1 MIGGKMEDSLLVEGT
16 WWKRIDDDAI
26 GTILEIRDDNSNNL
40 IVRWMHPSF
49 EGSRAG
55 EYDRYEFARK
65 WVPLASHPDD
75 VPVKVDSIW
84 KSNKTGDIV
93 KVLIEPS
100 GGDHLVHYINL
111 NDTTGHQ
118 MMSHVD
124 KAVFI
129 TEHTFLRD
137 NDNGALYRHNRNP
150 NAYLKVIETTE
161 KALMG
166 AWMRF
171 VKYSV
176 IKDDSVEENDGCLIV
191 TFHSCCHLLS
201 LDPEK
206 EGTVQKDGVG
216 TVKVEEKEMTKIPY
230 GSLWVDV
237 KTGKDTFKVSFITSE
252 NGRVFVHYVDIVTG
266 IERAEKLEEFVT
278 EYKRLK
284 DNDLSAIYE
293 RRDNPSEWVQ
303 IVICNPNSTCTSYH
317 HYGGEFNGRDD
328 ENDITNFHKQYKL
341 ITFYPTDADIEN
353 MKLHGIT
360 KELKGVAKEC
370 DITVGSIWK
379 EVRGCDPEDVGS
391 LIKVIAIFG
400 DIIKWTRI
408 GCGAKER
415 GTTGSTCRSSFLY
428 CFEKVQDNDD
438 GAIYRPFDRTQNSEE
453 NPGKYQMVKVV
464 GTNASPTGGDFIYG
478 KIKYV
483 VVPVS
488 ADVYSMTLEE
498 FHSEFELFSLNPTEE
513 FCVDANDP
521 NHSRTLTDPTHT
533 TKPDDLNESYKLQ
546 THVIIPGSI
555 YFNCVGGIHIAIP
568 FKEESGVVSFIM
580 SDVLNDEVYFR
591 SDVIEFIEKYTLY
604 QVFNKPHN
612 GEAFDELVNK
622 TKERYD
628 KMIRKDE
635 PIMENSKETYLK
647 TDTSKLEEFGSGAKR
662 EDKSGKGRYDL
673 IPGEMMH
680 EFELYTYKKYFA
692 KDIFTRFSK
701 YDVSLN
707 AYFDEVDNIEKFF
720 DLIASI
726 IAVKYIPEHLQI
738 GETVNEIFYTKAC
751 WASFHKGIIC
761 MRKALADHYEA
772 GAKVHGVN
780 NWKKGIPVSDSER
793 GGNFVDSMRRHTDQY
808 LDDKTDE
815 PHAIA
820 AIWNA
825 FCAAWTIK
833 NK

>member
-1 MIGGKMEDSLLVEGT
+1 MEDSLLVEGT

-84 KSNKTGDIV
+84 RSNKTGDIV
-93 KVLIEPS
+93 KVLIEPR

-171 VKYSV
+171 VKYRS
-176 IKDDSVEENDGCLIV
+176 IKGDSVEEDEDGCLIV

-206 EGTVQKDGVG
+206 EGIVPKDSVG
-216 TVKVEEKEMTKIPY
+216 TTKVEENKMTKIPY

-237 KTGKDTFKVSFITSE
+237 ETGKDTLKVSFITSE
-252 NGRVFVHYVDIVTG
+252 NGKVFVHYVDIVTG
-266 IERAEKLEEFVT
+266 FEYTEKLEEFVT
-278 EYKRLK
+278 VHKRLK

-360 KELKGVAKEC
+360 KNIHKIAKELKGVAKEC

-408 GCGAKER
+408 GSGVKEKSS
-415 GTTGSTCRSSFLY
+415 TGSTCRSSFLY

-438 GAIYRPFDRTQNSEE
+438 GAIYRPFDRTHDSEE
-453 NPGKYQMVKVV
+453 NPYKYQMVKVV

-521 NHSRTLTDPTHT
+521 NHLRTLTD
-533 TKPDDLNESYKLQ
+533 LNKGES
-546 THVIIPGSI
+546 
-555 YFNCVGGIHIAIP
+555 
-568 FKEESGVVSFIM
+568 
-580 SDVLNDEVYFR
+580 
-591 SDVIEFIEKYTLY
+591 
-604 QVFNKPHN
+604 
-612 GEAFDELVNK
+612 
-622 TKERYD
+622 
-628 KMIRKDE
+628 KMD
-635 PIMENSKETYLK
+635 NSKETYLK

-751 WASFHKGIIC
+751 WASFHRGIIC

-780 NWKKGIPVSDSER
+780 NWKKGIPISDSER